1 MHLTNNN
8 KNRETNIRSILR
20 DRLSTIFNRWTA
32 FDFEGNWN
40 LHSHS
45 DVEMVCGSLRVG
57 RNCLDAVMWTIV
69 YPRCHF
75 LRTQL
80 CLSYPELVSLKY
92 CIYLYVSIYD
102 PTCQA
107 TDENHWYGWLCA
119 TSYLLMSAIV
129 SIFGA
134 HFCRWWDPSVFLRVV
149 NVRTTHKLI
158 SWQHNIHSIDR
169 IYQTTSQEC
178 KSRPETTEK

>member
-1 MHLTNNN
+1 MWKMH
-8 KNRETNIRSILR
+8 I
-20 DRLSTIFNRWTA
+20 STYLFGGH
-32 FDFEGNWN
+32 FEGRRAHFNYIWN
-40 LHSHS
+40 
-45 DVEMVCGSLRVG
+45 
-57 RNCLDAVMWTIV
+57 NCWLWVTD
-69 YPRCHF
+69 
-75 LRTQL
+75 
-80 CLSYPELVSLKY
+80 
-92 CIYLYVSIYD
+92 LYVSIYD

-134 HFCRWWDPSVFLRVV
+134 HFCRWWDPSVFRKVV
-149 NVRTTHKLI
+149 NARTTHRLI

-178 KSRPETTEK
+178 KSRPETTKKPSVDRFLVQLDTLMSFLCKPIPFLQERYNFQFSLVQSASIKYFII